1 MSNIDNFINSS
12 RIPGQN
18 KLKCI
23 GIHPFV
29 YSIYVFG
36 ILQICRRQTF
46 INRRTIVLLNL
57 CIFISLVKHSILV
70 GQVSSVEI
78 ERICNEVDSNILET
92 AAIGVPLSGGGPE
105 QLVIAVVFRNS
116 DSETPDLNHLKMS
129 LNSALQKK
137 LNPLFRVLIS
147 VEFQSFHLPSLYVFY
162 LAFWMFAHWCRF
174 LVLCHCHLFLGR
186 QLIRLWEEFCDSN

>member
-1 MSNIDNFINSS
+1 M
-12 RIPGQN
+12 
-18 KLKCI
+18 
-23 GIHPFV
+23 
-29 YSIYVFG
+29 
-36 ILQICRRQTF
+36 
-46 INRRTIVLLNL
+46 
-57 CIFISLVKHSILV
+57 
-70 GQVSSVEI
+70 SSVEI

-147 VEFQSFHLPSLYVFY
+147 VEFQSFHLPSL
-162 LAFWMFAHWCRF
+162 
-174 LVLCHCHLFLGR
+174 
-186 QLIRLWEEFCDSN
+186 